1 MWLSVRVLV
10 EHVRAP
16 GSILRTTGG
25 RGAGALE
32 RVTELGR
39 GSAMGK
45 PESTEVY
52 QGSMLFLSALRQ
64 SSPPA
69 QHGDLE
75 VLAG

>member
-1 MWLSVRVLV
+1 MYEPQVPSSGPRG
-10 EHVRAP
+10 A
-16 GSILRTTGG
+16 GG
-25 RGAGALE
+25 VAGALE